1 VPAKMHVFAGSDK
14 DAAGL
19 SSNAVIPGKKGKN
32 L

>member
-1 VPAKMHVFAGSDK
+1 VSAKMHVFAGADK

-19 SSNAVIPGKKGKN
+19 SSPAVISSKKGKN